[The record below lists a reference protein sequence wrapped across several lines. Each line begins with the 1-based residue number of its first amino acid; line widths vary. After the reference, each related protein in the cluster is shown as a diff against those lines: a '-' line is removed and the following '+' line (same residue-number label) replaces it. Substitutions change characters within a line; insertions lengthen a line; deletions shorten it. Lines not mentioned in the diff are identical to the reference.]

1 MINLFQFVN
10 YINLLNNIY
19 EENVYIII
27 KFFNLLIIF
36 NNENNLPLF
45 SIYDCC

>member
-36 NNENNLPLF
+36 NNENNLLLF
-45 SIYDCC
+45 CIYDCC